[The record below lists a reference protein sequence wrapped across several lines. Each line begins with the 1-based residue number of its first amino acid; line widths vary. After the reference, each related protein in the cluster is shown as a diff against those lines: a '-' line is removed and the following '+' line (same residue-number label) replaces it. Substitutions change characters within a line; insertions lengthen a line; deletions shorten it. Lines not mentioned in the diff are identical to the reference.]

1 MEDILSLIA
10 IALSLVSLIYSYK
23 LNRDGVI
30 HDRKRDTLD
39 AFNLLQEQVLDQLNG
54 YTKAELDR
62 LCTNPQSAEY
72 KKVSVL
78 LARIE
83 HFAVGVNEEIY
94 DRKTVKRLAG
104 RHIVKTYENLECMIE
119 AKRLLSQKIS
129 GNSGETL
136 YDDFEKLA
144 VSLGYKKKANTAR
157 KTEDMSHV

>member
-39 AFNLLQEQVLDQLNG
+39 AFNLLQEQVLDELNT
-54 YTKAELDR
+54 YTKMDIDQ
-62 LCTNPQSAEY
+62 LCTDPKSEEY
-72 KKVSVL
+72 KKVSAL

-94 DRKTVKRLAG
+94 DQETVKRLAG
-104 RHIVKTYENLECMIE
+104 KHIVRTYEKLECMIE
-119 AKRLLSQKIS
+119 TKRLLSQRIP
-129 GNSGETL
+129 GNDEELL

-144 VSLGYKKKANTAR
+144 VSFRHKKKANSTR
-157 KTEDMSHV
+157 KTEDMSHG